1 MEIRKRT
8 LRGVLVYMR
17 GNRFAVDDVGRDAV
31 LICADGRNG
40 AQRARVDLL
49 APVADDT
56 NDDFL
61 PTVLS
66 PSLAAFAFTE
76 ISDVLH
82 DAMHGTREQRVVL
95 IVHRHDDEE
104 LRPAGRVVVYL
115 AQCESVV
122 LEIVR
127 IARRSRI
134 AHMCELAL
142 VFECAEVEQFGRHS
156 RVEHKVTVEEPVN
169 MNVSFRLFRERI
181 KKHALD
187 ALESLVASGHAL
199 WDTSV
204 ADIVVHFVVT
214 MRWSIDIV
222 LSWHVHVHRLL

>member
-1 MEIRKRT
+1 MIDRARAGPGADVQKDANVWLKNRSKGIEEPSVRVDLLLILLFKTEDNLHRYDSLLCAFDLIRLGERDFFFSRFKIRLEYEIRERT

-40 AQRARVDLL
+40 AQGARVDLL

-82 DAMHGTREQRVVL
+82 DAMHGTDRK
-95 IVHRHDDEE
+95 
-104 LRPAGRVVVYL
+104 
-115 AQCESVV
+115 SVV
-122 LEIVR
+122 
-127 IARRSRI
+127 
-134 AHMCELAL
+134 
-142 VFECAEVEQFGRHS
+142 
-156 RVEHKVTVEEPVN
+156 
-169 MNVSFRLFRERI
+169 
-181 KKHALD
+181 
-187 ALESLVASGHAL
+187 
-199 WDTSV
+199 
-204 ADIVVHFVVT
+204 
-214 MRWSIDIV
+214 
-222 LSWHVHVHRLL
+222 

>member
-1 MEIRKRT
+1 MVDRARAGPGADVQKDANVWLENRSKGIEEPAMRVDLLLILLFETEDNLHRYDSLLGALDLIRLGERDFFFSRFKIRLEYEIRERT

-17 GNRFAVDDVGRDAV
+17 GNRFAVDDVGSDAV
-31 LICADGRNG
+31 LICAYGRNG
-40 AQRARVDLL
+40 AQGARVDLL

-82 DAMHGTREQRVVL
+82 DAVHGTREQRVVL

-134 AHMCELAL
+134 AHMCELPL
-142 VFECAEVEQFGRHS
+142 VFECA
-156 RVEHKVTVEEPVN
+156 
-169 MNVSFRLFRERI
+169 
-181 KKHALD
+181 
-187 ALESLVASGHAL
+187 
-199 WDTSV
+199 
-204 ADIVVHFVVT
+204 
-214 MRWSIDIV
+214 
-222 LSWHVHVHRLL
+222 